1 MDAFRDLFFGL
12 LENLRYDCLK
22 DAWRRFVV
30 GLHMESAGT
39 TPVRQHSQE

>member
-1 MDAFRDLFFGL
+1 MQLQLLKQIDIKEWYDL
-12 LENLRYDCLK
+12 NK

-39 TPVRQHSQE
+39 TPVRQHP